1 MGTGLLNARSVA
13 VAAELARDAARLRV
27 AVHDVAGATVIDCGV
42 AARGGLAAG
51 LLLARLTAGDLLD
64 VSLAPDA
71 DGLGGPVVQVHT
83 DDPQAR
89 FVPGAVFATDPTE
102 RGPLTLVSVRVHQ
115 GVYLLGFDGHDDR
128 SAAEALRGTRLLV
141 DDEDVSD
148 GDEEAWREEDLLDFA
163 VHLVDG
169 TSVRAHR
176 CAAGGKGG
184 RMPKRWAA
192 AAAGSGASCTFAATG
207 GAGRWRSC

>member
-1 MGTGLLNARSVA
+1 MTQP
-13 VAAELARDAARLRV
+13 DAF
-27 AVHDVAGATVIDCGV
+27 V
-42 AARGGLAAG
+42 AARVGKPHGLRG
-51 LLLARLTAGDLLD
+51 EVT
-64 VSLAPDA
+64 
-71 DGLGGPVVQVHT
+71 VQVHT

-89 FVPGAVFATDPTE
+89 FVPGAVFATAPTE

-169 TSVRAHR
+169 TPLGTVSALHLRDVQDLLEVRTLQGR
-176 CAAGGKGG
+176 TVLVPFVEELVPEVDEQRRTVVVDPPAGLLELGE
-184 RMPKRWAA
+184 
-192 AAAGSGASCTFAATG
+192 
-207 GAGRWRSC
+207 